1 MSARYLFVCV
11 ALLLC
16 GTLSAAEPDAGKLI
30 ADLKAGGDTAY
41 QAADDLADAPADKA
55 VPALTEALGSDDSE
69 LQGRAARALAQ
80 FGKEAHTATPAL
92 AKLLES
98 PIPKV
103 RAYAAYALGKI
114 GNGSSKALPKLIEL
128 ITDEDP
134 TVRREAL
141 EAMLEMDADPDVTL
155 PIMVNV
161 LEKAD
166 PAMVLPVLSELAEKG
181 EKAIPRLR
189 KALQNEKAAYWAC
202 LVAAEMGPDAAPA
215 VPELTA
221 VLDSQDAEVRMHALI
236 ALGEIGPAAK
246 PAISKVIKALQ
257 SDDIPAVKY
266 SAAFALA
273 AMEDS
278 QATEALQKA
287 AEGKDAFLS
296 LMSYY
301 AVAKLNPDDKQKMTT
316 AATYLVE
323 AMKNE
328 NPNVRAA
335 AARCLANL
343 GAPTEIVQPIIAVA
357 MEDSDPRVVV
367 NITDAIVKMGPQ
379 VLPKVVKGLKNDK
392 LKWVSVGIIRQW
404 GEAVPEAV
412 APLTEALAAS
422 EDELFQAEVLM
433 TLGAIGE
440 KSAGAV
446 DQIRPFLKS
455 DSRTLQIDALYALGR
470 VGTGAIS
477 AKSEIEPLLS
487 SDDTFTQ
494 FAAAW
499 SLAHIAPEDADVAA
513 KAVPVLVTHL
523 TDTTQDYI
531 PGEAAQ
537 ALAMF
542 GAKAKSALPEL
553 KKAAQAGNEAAAEAV
568 KAISM

>member
-16 GTLSAAEPDAGKLI
+16 GTLSAAEPDTGKLT
-30 ADLKAGGDTAY
+30 ADLKAGGDAAY
-41 QAADDLADAPADKA
+41 QAADELADAPADKA
-55 VPALTEALGSDDSE
+55 LPALTEALGSDDAE
-69 LQGRAARALAQ
+69 LQRRAARALAQ
-80 FGKEAHTATPAL
+80 FGKEAHMASPAL
-92 AKLLES
+92 AKLLDS

-114 GNGSSKALPKLIEL
+114 GNGSSKALPKLIKL

-141 EAMLEMDADPDVTL
+141 EAMLEMDADPSVTL

-181 EKAIPRLR
+181 DKAVPRLR
-189 KALQNEKAAYWAC
+189 KALKYPKAAYWAC

-215 VPELTA
+215 VPELRS
-221 VLDSQDAEVRMHALI
+221 VLDSDDAEVRMHALI

-246 PAISKVIKALQ
+246 PALDRVIKALQ
-257 SDDIPAVKY
+257 SDEVPAVKY

-273 AMEDS
+273 AMEDA

-287 AEGKDAFLS
+287 AEGDDAFLS

-301 AVAKLNPDDKQKMTT
+301 AVAKLNPEDKQKMTT
-316 AATYLVE
+316 AATFLVE

-343 GAPTEIVQPIIAVA
+343 EAPTEIVQPIIADA
-357 MEDSDPRVVV
+357 LEDADPRVVV

-379 VLPKVVKGLKNDK
+379 VLPKVVDGLKVDK
-392 LKWVSVGIIRQW
+392 LKWISVGIIRQW
-404 GEAVPEAV
+404 GEAAPEAV
-412 APLTEALAAS
+412 TPLADAL
-422 EDELFQAEVLM
+422 EGDDEQFQAEVLM
-433 TLGAIGE
+433 TLGAIGA

-446 DQIRPFLKS
+446 EQIRPFLKS
-455 DSRTLQIDALYALGR
+455 DSRTLQIDALYALGSI
-470 VGTGAIS
+470 GMGAVS
-477 AKSEIEPLLS
+477 TKGEIEPLLS
-487 SDDTFTQ
+487 SDDTFIQ

-523 TDTTQDYI
+523 NDTTQDYI
-531 PGEAAQ
+531 PGEAAK

-542 GAKAKSALPEL
+542 GEKAKPALPEL
-553 KKAAQAGNEAAAEAV
+553 KKAAEAGNEAAAEAV
-568 KAISM
+568 ESISM

>member
-11 ALLLC
+11 ALFLC
-16 GTLSAAEPDAGKLI
+16 GTLSAAEPDTGKLT
-30 ADLKAGGDTAY
+30 ADLNAGGDAAY
-41 QAADDLADAPADKA
+41 QAADDLADAPAEKA
-55 VPALTEALGSDDSE
+55 IPALTSALDSDDAE
-69 LQGRAARALAQ
+69 LQRRAARSIAQ

-92 AKLLES
+92 AKLLDS

-114 GNGSSKALPKLIEL
+114 GNGSDKSLPKLIEL
-128 ITDEDP
+128 ITDQDAN
-134 TVRREAL
+134 VRREAL
-141 EAMLEMDADPDVTL
+141 EAMLEMDADPEVTL

-166 PAMVLPVLSELAEKG
+166 PAMVLPVLSELAEMG
-181 EKAIPRLR
+181 DKAVPRLR
-189 KALQNEKAAYWAC
+189 TALQNEKAAYWAC
-202 LVAAEMGPDAAPA
+202 LVAAEMGPNAAPA

-221 VLDSQDAEVRMHALI
+221 VLDSKDAEVRMHALI

-246 PAISKVIKALQ
+246 PALSRVVKALQ
-257 SDDIPAVKY
+257 SDDVPAVKY

-287 AEGKDAFLS
+287 AAGEDAFLS
-296 LMSYY
+296 LISYY
-301 AVAKLNPDDKQKMTT
+301 AVAKLNSDDKQKMTT
-316 AATYLVE
+316 AATFLVE

-343 GAPTEIVQPIIAVA
+343 EAPPEIVQPIITDALQDA
-357 MEDSDPRVVV
+357 DPRVVV

-379 VLPKVVKGLKNDK
+379 VLPKVIKGLQNDK
-392 LKWVSVGIIRQW
+392 MKWVSVGIIRQW

-412 APLTEALAAS
+412 APLADALSS
-422 EDELFQAEVLM
+422 EDEQFQAEVLM
-433 TLGAIGE
+433 ALGAIGE
-440 KSAGAV
+440 QSSGAIQ
-446 DQIRPFLKS
+446 QIRPFLKS
-455 DSRTLQIDALYALGR
+455 DSRTLQLDALYALGR
-470 VGTGAIS
+470 IGAGAVS
-477 AKSEIEPLLS
+477 TKGEIEPLLS
-487 SDDTFTQ
+487 SEDAFTQ

-513 KAVPVLVTHL
+513 KAIPVLILHL
-523 TDTTQDYI
+523 NDTSQDYI

-537 ALAMF
+537 ALGMF
-542 GAKAKSALPEL
+542 GDKAKSALPEL
-553 KKAAQAGNEAAAEAV
+553 KKSAESGNEAAAEAV

>member
-16 GTLSAAEPDAGKLI
+16 GTLTAAEPDAGKLI

-41 QAADDLADAPADKA
+41 QAADELADAPADKA

-69 LQGRAARALAQ
+69 LQRRAARTLAQ

-92 AKLLES
+92 AKLLDS
-98 PIPKV
+98 PIAKV

-141 EAMLEMDADPDVTL
+141 EALLEMDADPNVTL
-155 PIMVNV
+155 PIMVDV

-166 PAMVLPVLSELAEKG
+166 PAMVLPVLSEMAEKG

-221 VLDSQDAEVRMHALI
+221 VLDNKDPEVRMHALI
-236 ALGEIGPAAK
+236 ALGEIGPGAK
-246 PAISKVIKALQ
+246 PALPRVITALQ
-257 SDDIPAVKY
+257 SDEIPAVKY

-273 AMEDS
+273 AMEDA

-287 AEGKDAFLS
+287 AEGDDAFLS

-301 AVAKLNPDDKQKMTT
+301 AVAKLNPQDKQKMTT
-316 AATYLVE
+316 AATFLVE

-343 GAPTEIVQPIIAVA
+343 EAPPEIVQPIIADA
-357 MEDSDPRVVV
+357 LQDADPRVVV

-379 VLPKVVKGLKNDK
+379 VLPKVIQGLKNDK
-392 LKWVSVGIIRQW
+392 LKWISVGIIRQW
-404 GEAVPEAV
+404 GEAAPEAV
-412 APLTEALAAS
+412 GPLADALAS
-422 EDELFQAEVLM
+422 EDEQFRAEVLM
-433 TLGAIGE
+433 ALGAIGE
-440 KSAGAV
+440 KSAGAIE
-446 DQIRPFLKS
+446 QIRPFLKS
-455 DSRTLQIDALYALGR
+455 DSRTLKLDALYALGSI
-470 VGTGAIS
+470 GAGAIS
-477 AKSEIEPLLS
+477 TKGEIEPLLS
-487 SDDTFTQ
+487 SEDAFTQ

-513 KAVPVLVTHL
+513 KAVPVLITHL
-523 TDTTQDYI
+523 TDNSQDYI
-531 PGEAAQ
+531 PSEAAQ

-542 GAKAKSALPEL
+542 GEKAKSALPEL
-553 KKAAQAGNEAAAEAV
+553 KKAAEGGNEAAAEAV

>member
-16 GTLSAAEPDAGKLI
+16 GTLSAAEPDAGKLT
-30 ADLKAGGDTAY
+30 ADLKAGGDAAY

-55 VPALTEALGSDDSE
+55 IPALTEALSSDDAE
-69 LQGRAARALAQ
+69 LQRRAARALAQ
-80 FGKEAHTATPAL
+80 FGKDAQTASPAL
-92 AKLLES
+92 AKLLDS

-114 GNGSSKALPKLIEL
+114 GSSSNTVLPKLIEL

-181 EKAIPRLR
+181 DKAIPRLK
-189 KALQNEKAAYWAC
+189 KALKNEKAAYWAC

-221 VLDSQDAEVRMHALI
+221 VLDSKDAEVRMHALI
-236 ALGEIGPAAK
+236 ALGEIGPGSK
-246 PAISKVIKALQ
+246 PALSRVITALQ
-257 SDDIPAVKY
+257 SDEVPAVKY

-273 AMEDS
+273 AMEDP
-278 QATEALQKA
+278 QATEVLQKA
-287 AEGKDAFLS
+287 AEGEDAFLS

-301 AVAKLNPDDKQKMTT
+301 AVAKLNPEDKQKMKT
-316 AATYLVE
+316 AATFLVE

-343 GAPTEIVQPIIAVA
+343 EAPPEIVQPIIADA
-357 MEDSDPRVVV
+357 MEDADPRVVV

-379 VLPKVVKGLKNDK
+379 VLPKVVEGLKNDK
-392 LKWVSVGIIRQW
+392 LKWISVGIIRQW
-404 GEAVPEAV
+404 GEAAPEAV
-412 APLTEALAAS
+412 APLADALS
-422 EDELFQAEVLM
+422 VEDEQFQAEVLM

-446 DQIRPFLKS
+446 EQIRPFLKS
-455 DSRTLQIDALYALGR
+455 DSRTLQIDALYALGSI
-470 VGTGAIS
+470 GTGAIP
-477 AKSEIEPLLS
+477 AKGEIEPLLS

-499 SLAHIAPEDADVAA
+499 SLAHIAPEDAEVAA
-513 KAVPVLVTHL
+513 KAIPVLVTHL
-523 TDTTQDYI
+523 TDTSQDYI
-531 PGEAAQ
+531 PGEAAK

-542 GAKAKSALPEL
+542 GDKAKSALPEL
-553 KKAAQAGNEAAAEAV
+553 KKAAQAGNEAAAEAL

>member
-1 MSARYLFVCV
+1 MSARYLFVCI

-16 GTLSAAEPDAGKLI
+16 GTLSAAEPDAGKLT
-30 ADLKAGGDTAY
+30 ADLKAGGDAAY
-41 QAADDLADAPADKA
+41 QAADDLADAPAETA
-55 VPALTEALGSDDSE
+55 VPALTEALSSDDSE
-69 LQGRAARALAQ
+69 LQRRAARALAQ
-80 FGKEAHTATPAL
+80 FGKDAHTATPVL
-92 AKLLES
+92 SKLLDS

-114 GNGSSKALPKLIEL
+114 GNGSNKALPKLIKL

-141 EAMLEMDADPDVTL
+141 EAMLEMDADPNVTL
-155 PIMVNV
+155 PIMVDV
-161 LEKAD
+161 LDKAD
-166 PAMVLPVLSELAEKG
+166 PAMVLPVLTEMAKEG
-181 EKAIPRLR
+181 EKAIPRL
-189 KALQNEKAAYWAC
+189 KTALKNEKAAYWAC
-202 LVAAEMGPDAAPA
+202 LVAAEMGPKAAPA

-221 VLDSQDAEVRMHALI
+221 ALDSKDVEVRMHALI
-236 ALGEIGPAAK
+236 ALGEIGPAAQ
-246 PAISKVIKALQ
+246 PAASRVIKALQ
-257 SDDIPAVKY
+257 SDDVPAVKY

-273 AMEDS
+273 AMEDA

-287 AEGKDAFLS
+287 AEGDDAFLS

-301 AVAKLNPDDKQKMTT
+301 AVAKLNPEDKQKMTT
-316 AATYLVE
+316 AATFLVE

-343 GAPTEIVQPIIAVA
+343 GAPPEIVQPIIAEA
-357 MEDSDPRVVV
+357 MQDADPRVVV

-379 VLPKVVKGLKNDK
+379 VLPKVVKGLQDDK
-392 LKWVSVGIIRQW
+392 LKWVSVSIIRQW
-404 GEAVPEAV
+404 GEAAPEAV
-412 APLTEALAAS
+412 APLTEALS
-422 EDELFQAEVLM
+422 VDDEQFQAEVLM
-433 TLGAIGE
+433 ALGAIGE

-446 DQIRPFLKS
+446 QQIRPFLKS
-455 DSRTLQIDALYALGR
+455 DSRTLQLDAMYALGR
-470 VGTGAIS
+470 IGAGAIS
-477 AKSEIEPLLS
+477 TKGEIEPMLS
-487 SDDTFTQ
+487 SDDPFTQ

-499 SLAHIAPEDADVAA
+499 SLAHIAPEDDNVAA
-513 KAVPVLVTHL
+513 KAVPVLITHL

-542 GAKAKSALPEL
+542 GEKAKSALPAL
-553 KKAAQAGNEAAAEAV
+553 KKAAEGGNEAAAEAV

>member
-1 MSARYLFVCV
+1 MSARYLFFCV

-16 GTLSAAEPDAGKLI
+16 GTLSAAEQDTGKLT
-30 ADLKAGGDTAY
+30 ADLKGEGDTAY
-41 QAADDLADAPADKA
+41 QAADELADAPADQA
-55 VPALTEALGSDDSE
+55 IPALTDALDREDAE
-69 LQGRAARALAQ
+69 LQRRAARALAQ
-80 FGKEAHTATPAL
+80 FREKAQSSTPAL
-92 AKLLES
+92 AKLLDS
-98 PIPKV
+98 PVPKV

-114 GNGSSKALPKLIEL
+114 GAPSNKVLPKLIKL
-128 ITDEDP
+128 IADEDA

-141 EAMLEMDADPDVTL
+141 EAMLEMDADPEVTL
-155 PIMVNV
+155 PIMVDV

-166 PAMVLPVLSELAEKG
+166 PAMVLPVLSELAEQG
-181 EKAIPRLR
+181 EKTVPRLR
-189 KALQNEKAAYWAC
+189 KALKIEKAAYWAC

-221 VLDSQDAEVRMHALI
+221 VLDSDDAEVRMHALI

-246 PAISKVIKALQ
+246 PAEDRVIQLLQ
-257 SDDIPAVKY
+257 SDKIPAVKY

-273 AMEDS
+273 AMEDP

-287 AEGKDAFLS
+287 AEGEDAFLS

-301 AVAKLNPDDKQKMTT
+301 AVAKLNPEDKQKMTT
-316 AATYLVE
+316 AATFLVE

-343 GAPTEIVQPIIAVA
+343 EAPREIVQPIIADA
-357 MEDSDPRVVV
+357 LQDADPRVVA

-379 VLPKVVKGLKNDK
+379 VLPKVVDGLKDDK
-392 LKWVSVGIIRQW
+392 LKWISVGIIRQW

-412 APLTEALAAS
+412 SPLSDVLSSS
-422 EDELFQAEVLM
+422 EDERFQGEVLM
-433 TLGAIGE
+433 ALGAIGE

-446 DQIRPFLKS
+446 DDIRPFLKS

-470 VGTGAIS
+470 IGEGAIS
-477 AKSEIEPLLS
+477 TKGEIEPLLS
-487 SDDTFTQ
+487 SDDAFTQ

-499 SLAHIAPEDADVAA
+499 SLAHIAPEDEDVAA
-513 KAVPVLVTHL
+513 KAVPVLVIHL

-531 PGEAAQ
+531 PSEAAQ

-542 GAKAKSALPEL
+542 GEKAKSALPEL
-553 KKAAQAGNEAAAEAV
+553 KKAADSGNQAAAEAIE
-568 KAISM
+568 AISM

>member
-16 GTLSAAEPDAGKLI
+16 GTLTAAEPDTGKLS
-30 ADLKAGGDTAY
+30 ADLKAGGDAAY
-41 QAADDLADAPADKA
+41 QAADELADAPADKA
-55 VPALTEALGSDDSE
+55 VPALTEALGSDDAE
-69 LQGRAARALAQ
+69 LQRRAARALAQ
-80 FGKEAHTATPAL
+80 FGKDAHTASPAL
-92 AKLLES
+92 AKLLDS

-114 GNGSSKALPKLIEL
+114 GNGSNKALPKLIEL
-128 ITDEDP
+128 IADEDP

-141 EAMLEMDADPDVTL
+141 EAMLEMDADPEVTL

-166 PAMVLPVLSELAEKG
+166 PAMVLPVLSEMAEKG

-202 LVAAEMGPDAAPA
+202 LVAAEMGPDAAPV
-215 VPELTA
+215 VPELTS
-221 VLDSQDAEVRMHALI
+221 VLDSKDAEVRMHALI
-236 ALGEIGPAAK
+236 ALGEIGPGAK
-246 PAISKVIKALQ
+246 PAIAKVTKALQ
-257 SDDIPAVKY
+257 SDEVPAVKY

-273 AMEDS
+273 AMEDP

-287 AEGKDAFLS
+287 AEGDDAFLS

-301 AVAKLNPDDKQKMTT
+301 AVAKLNPEDKQKMTT
-316 AATYLVE
+316 AATFLVE

-343 GAPTEIVQPIIAVA
+343 EAPPEIVQPIIADA
-357 MEDSDPRVVV
+357 MEDADPRVVV

-379 VLPKVVKGLKNDK
+379 VLPKVVKGLKNEK
-392 LKWVSVGIIRQW
+392 LKWISVGIIRQW
-404 GEAVPEAV
+404 GEAAPEAV
-412 APLTEALAAS
+412 APLADALAS
-422 EDELFQAEVLM
+422 EDEQFQAEVLM

-446 DQIRPFLKS
+446 QQIRPFLKS
-455 DSRTLQIDALYALGR
+455 ESRTLQIDALYALGR
-470 VGTGAIS
+470 IGAGAIS
-477 AKSEIEPLLS
+477 TKDEIVPLLK
-487 SDDTFTQ
+487 SDDPFTQ

-499 SLAHIAPEDADVAA
+499 SLAHIAPEDAGVAA
-513 KAVPVLVTHL
+513 QAVPVLITHL
-523 TDTTQDYI
+523 TDTSQDYI
-531 PGEAAQ
+531 PNEAAH

-542 GAKAKSALPEL
+542 GDKAKSALPEL
-553 KKAAQAGNEAAAEAV
+553 KKAAEAGNEAAAEAV

>member
-16 GTLSAAEPDAGKLI
+16 GTLSAAEPDAGKLT
-30 ADLKAGGDTAY
+30 ADLKAGGDAAY
-41 QAADDLADAPADKA
+41 QAADDLADAPADVA
-55 VPALTEALGSDDSE
+55 IPALTEALSSDDSE
-69 LQGRAARALAQ
+69 LQRRAARALAQ
-80 FGKEAHTATPAL
+80 FGKDAHTASPLL
-92 AKLLES
+92 AKLLDS

-114 GNGSSKALPKLIEL
+114 GNGSNKALPKLIKL

-134 TVRREAL
+134 NVRREAL
-141 EAMLEMDADPDVTL
+141 EAMIEMDADPDVTL
-155 PIMVNV
+155 PIMVSV

-166 PAMVLPVLSELAEKG
+166 PAMVLPVLSEMAEKG
-181 EKAIPRLR
+181 DKAIPRLR
-189 KALQNEKAAYWAC
+189 KALQYEKAAYWAC

-221 VLDSQDAEVRMHALI
+221 VLDSKDPEVRMHALI

-246 PAISKVIKALQ
+246 PALSRVVTALQ
-257 SDDIPAVKY
+257 SDDVPAVKY

-287 AEGKDAFLS
+287 AEGDDAFLS

-301 AVAKLNPDDKQKMTT
+301 AVAKLNPEDKQKMTT
-316 AATYLVE
+316 AATFLVE

-343 GAPTEIVQPIIAVA
+343 EAPPEIVQPIIADA
-357 MEDSDPRVVV
+357 LQDADPRVVV

-379 VLPKVVKGLKNDK
+379 VLPKVVKGLKNEK
-392 LKWVSVGIIRQW
+392 MKWVSVAIIRQW
-404 GEAVPEAV
+404 GEAAPEAV
-412 APLTEALAAS
+412 APLTEALS
-422 EDELFQAEVLM
+422 SDDEQFQAEVLM
-433 TLGAIGE
+433 ALGAIGG

-446 DQIRPFLKS
+446 EQIRPFLKS
-455 DSRTLQIDALYALGR
+455 DSRTLQLDAMYALGR
-470 VGTGAIS
+470 IGAPAIS
-477 AKSEIEPLLS
+477 TKGEIEPMLS
-487 SDDTFTQ
+487 SDDPFTQ

-513 KAVPVLVTHL
+513 KAVPVLITHL
-523 TDTTQDYI
+523 TDASQDYI
-531 PGEAAQ
+531 PGEAAH
-537 ALAMF
+537 ALSLF
-542 GAKAKSALPEL
+542 GDKAKSALPEL
-553 KKAAQAGNEAAAEAV
+553 KKAAKAGNESAAEAV
-568 KAISM
+568 KLISM